1 MVVQQTPSVTL
12 AITGASGAQYGLR
25 LLECLVAA
33 KWQVFCLISRA
44 AKVVLQAEMNIGL
57 EDCPRSVERYLTDRY
72 RAGPNQIRVFHDNDW
87 MSPVASGS
95 GAPPVMV
102 ICPCSTGTLSSIAC
116 GLSSNLIQRAATVA
130 LKERHKLI
138 VVPRETP
145 YSDVLLENMLKLSH
159 MGCVVL
165 PASPGFYHRPT
176 TVDDMVD
183 FVVARILDQLGITQK
198 LMPAWGGESMENQ
211 LGGRGNSP

>member
-1 MVVQQTPSVTL
+1 MAVRQTPSPRVTL

-33 KWQVFCLISRA
+33 KWQVFCLISQA
-44 AKVVLQAEMNIGL
+44 AKVVLRAEMDVRLG
-57 EDCPRSVERYLTDRY
+57 DCAQSVERYLTNCY
-72 RAGPNQIRVFHDNDW
+72 RAEPGQIRVFDDNDW

-102 ICPCSTGTLSSIAC
+102 ICPCSTGTLSSISC
-116 GLSSNLIQRAATVA
+116 GLSSNLIQRAATVV

-138 VVPRETP
+138 IVPRETP
-145 YSDVLLENMLKLSH
+145 YSDVLLENMLKLSR

-165 PASPGFYHRPT
+165 PASPGFYHRPM

-183 FVVARILDQLGITQK
+183 FVVARILDQLGITQE
-198 LMPAWGGESMENQ
+198 LMPAWGE
-211 LGGRGNSP
+211 

>member
-1 MVVQQTPSVTL
+1 MAAQQRPSVTL

-33 KWQVFCLISRA
+33 KWQVFCLISQA
-44 AKVVLQAEMNIGL
+44 AKVVLQAEMDVRLG
-57 EDCPRSVERYLTDRY
+57 DCAQSVERYLTNCY
-72 RAGPNQIRVFHDNDW
+72 RAEPGQIRVFDDHDW

-102 ICPCSTGTLSSIAC
+102 ICPCSTGTLSSISC

-138 VVPRETP
+138 IVPRETP
-145 YSDVLLENMLKLSH
+145 YSDVLLENMLKLSR

-165 PASPGFYHRPT
+165 PASPGFYHRPM
-176 TVDDMVD
+176 TVADMID
-183 FVVARILDQLGITQK
+183 FVVARILDQLGITQE
-198 LMPAWGGESMENQ
+198 LMPAWGE
-211 LGGRGNSP
+211 

>member
-1 MVVQQTPSVTL
+1 MAVQQTPAPRVTL

-33 KWQVFCLISRA
+33 KWQVLCLVSPA
-44 AKVVLQAEMNIGL
+44 AKVVLRTEMDIELG
-57 EDCPRSVERYLTDRY
+57 DCAGSVERFLSERYL
-72 RAGPNQIRVFHDNDW
+72 AESGQIRVFDDNDW

-95 GAPPVMV
+95 GAPGTMI
-102 ICPCSTGTLSSIAC
+102 ICPCSTGTLSAIAC
-116 GLSSNLIQRAATVA
+116 GLSSNLIQRAATVV

-145 YSDVLLENMLKLSH
+145 YSDILLENMLKLSR
-159 MGCVVL
+159 MGCIVL

-183 FVVARILDQLGITQK
+183 FVVARVLDQLGVSQE
-198 LMPAWGGESMENQ
+198 LMPGWGT
-211 LGGRGNSP
+211 

>member
-1 MVVQQTPSVTL
+1 MAAQQIPSPRVTL

-33 KWQVFCLISRA
+33 KWQVYCLISQA
-44 AKVVLQAEMNIGL
+44 AKVVLQAEMDISLG
-57 EDCPRSVERYLTDRY
+57 DCAQSVEHYLTNCY
-72 RAGPNQIRVFHDNDW
+72 RAEPSQIRVFDDNDW

-102 ICPCSTGTLSSIAC
+102 ICPCSTGTLSSVAC

-138 VVPRETP
+138 IVPRETP
-145 YSDVLLENMLKLSH
+145 YSDVLLENMLKLSR
-159 MGCVVL
+159 MGCVIL
-165 PASPGFYHRPT
+165 PASPGFYHRPM
-176 TVDDMVD
+176 TVDDLVD
-183 FVVARILDQLGITQK
+183 FVVARILDQLGITQE
-198 LMPAWGGESMENQ
+198 LMLTWGE
-211 LGGRGNSP
+211 

>member
-1 MVVQQTPSVTL
+1 MATQQRPSVTL

-25 LLECLVAA
+25 LLECLVVA
-33 KWQVFCLISRA
+33 KWQVFCLISQA
-44 AKVVLQAEMNIGL
+44 AKVVLQAEMDVRLG
-57 EDCPRSVERYLTDRY
+57 DCAQSVERYLTDCY
-72 RAGPNQIRVFHDNDW
+72 RAEPGQVRVFDDHDW

-102 ICPCSTGTLSSIAC
+102 ICPCSTGTLSSISC

-138 VVPRETP
+138 IVPRETP
-145 YSDVLLENMLKLSH
+145 YSDVLLENMLKLSR

-165 PASPGFYHRPT
+165 PASPGFYHRPM

-183 FVVARILDQLGITQK
+183 FVVARILDQLGITQE
-198 LMPAWGGESMENQ
+198 LMPAWGE
-211 LGGRGNSP
+211 

>member
-1 MVVQQTPSVTL
+1 MAVQQTPPPRVTL

-25 LLECLVAA
+25 LLECLIAA
-33 KWQVFCLISRA
+33 KWQVLCLVSPA
-44 AKVVLQAEMNIGL
+44 AKVVLRAEMDIELG
-57 EDCPRSVERYLTDRY
+57 DCADSVERFLSERY
-72 RAGPNQIRVFHDNDW
+72 WAEPGQIRVFDDNDW

-95 GAPPVMV
+95 GAPEIMV
-102 ICPCSTGTLSSIAC
+102 ICPCSTGTLSAIAC
-116 GLSSNLIQRAATVA
+116 GLSSNLIQRAATVV

-145 YSDVLLENMLKLSH
+145 YSDILLENMLKLSR

-176 TVDDMVD
+176 TVDDLVD
-183 FVVARILDQLGITQK
+183 FVVARVLDQLGVSQK
-198 LMPAWGGESMENQ
+198 LMPGWGTQ
-211 LGGRGNSP
+211 

>member
-1 MVVQQTPSVTL
+1 MVGQQTPSAKVTL

-33 KWQVFCLISRA
+33 KWQVFCLVSPA
-44 AKVVLQAEMNIGL
+44 AKVVLRTEMDIELG
-57 EDCPRSVERYLTDRY
+57 DCASAIECFLTERY
-72 RAGPNQIRVFHDNDW
+72 RAESGQIRVFDDNDW

-95 GAPPVMV
+95 GAPKAMV
-102 ICPCSTGTLSSIAC
+102 VCPCSTDTLSSIAC
-116 GLSSNLIQRAATVA
+116 GLSGSLIQRAATVV

-145 YSDVLLENMLKLSH
+145 YSDILLENMLKLSR

-183 FVVARILDQLGITQK
+183 FVVARVLDQLGITQE
-198 LMPAWGGESMENQ
+198 LMPPWGVTLTRGNGENQ
-211 LGGRGNSP
+211 H

>member
-1 MVVQQTPSVTL
+1 MAVRQTPSPQITL

-33 KWQVFCLISRA
+33 QWQVFCLISRA
-44 AKVVLQAEMNIGL
+44 AKVVLREEMDIGL
-57 EDCPRSVERYLTDRY
+57 EDCAQSVECYLTDRY
-72 RAGPNQIRVFHDNDW
+72 RAGPNQVRVFQDNDW

-116 GLSSNLIQRAATVA
+116 GLSSNLVQRAATVV

-145 YSDVLLENMLKLSH
+145 YSDVLLENMLKLSR

-183 FVVARILDQLGITQK
+183 FVVARILDQLDITQE
-198 LMPAWGGESMENQ
+198 LIPGWGEESEEN
-211 LGGRGNSP
+211 RVK